1 MRFVWVMVGCPHHP
15 PSARPAADRSEQAT
29 CDILGRGSFTAI
41 PIATVRYAP
50 TIMQSGLSTS
60 TKPAQF

>member
-1 MRFVWVMVGCPHHP
+1 MGEWSDARIVLRLRGLRPTD
-15 PSARPAADRSEQAT
+15 PSKLPAN
-29 CDILGRGSFTAI
+29 ILGRGSFTAI

-60 TKPAQF
+60 TKPARF